1 MSSKARAMHPIP
13 RPLDAFLG
21 GVDSETLAAISG
33 ETLVTAVGPP
43 SAPTILEAEDQ
54 GVTGTTVLFTP
65 AASTLPVTYHFL
77 IDSDPE
83 WPVSIVP
90 QGANLRAHFSAQHAQ
105 EIVEVRGV
113 SVAGAGAWSNG
124 FLVVLT

>member
-1 MSSKARAMHPIP
+1 MSGYARAMHPIEH
-13 RPLDAFLG
+13 RLDAFLG

-33 ETLVTAVGPP
+33 ETLVTSVGPP

-65 AASTLPVTYHFL
+65 AASTLPVTYQFL

-90 QGANLRAHFSAQHAQ
+90 DGVNLRANFATQHAQ

-113 SVAGAGAWSNG
+113 NVAGNGAWSNG